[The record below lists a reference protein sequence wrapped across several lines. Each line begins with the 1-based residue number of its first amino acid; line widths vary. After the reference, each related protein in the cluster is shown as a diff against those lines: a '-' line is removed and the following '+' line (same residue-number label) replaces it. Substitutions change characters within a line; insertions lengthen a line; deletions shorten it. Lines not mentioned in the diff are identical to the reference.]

1 MVVVICWDCGCLVG
15 VMLGVDLDFV
25 IFDFLLFFGLN
36 RLDVFF
42 IDFFLCVLNDLVSD
56 VFKDIFFVLSIFF
69 CIEKLG
75 FI

>member
-25 IFDFLLFFGLN
+25 IFGFLLFFGLN